1 MLIQEKDRCTD
12 RFRYSG
18 LSVCTNVKQINIIY
32 MKKYLLLTM
41 MVFGVLNSS
50 AQELEAVDSID
61 VETGIIYPAN
71 GSAAIDTV
79 CVDTLDVSNPPVP
92 QIPLDKCD
100 SLMVSSPGDRYGVV
114 WQNGK
119 CGIYDISKGENV
131 TRIEY
136 RDLWFSFRKE
146 MEGEYYSYF
155 GWDEEETK
163 GIIGVAE
170 ANNQFMAIS
179 MPKKDEGKEDEK

>member
-1 MLIQEKDRCTD
+1 M
-12 RFRYSG
+12 
-18 LSVCTNVKQINIIY
+18 
-32 MKKYLLLTM
+32 
-41 MVFGVLNSS
+41 
-50 AQELEAVDSID
+50 
-61 VETGIIYPAN
+61 
-71 GSAAIDTV
+71 
-79 CVDTLDVSNPPVP
+79 
-92 QIPLDKCD
+92 
-100 SLMVSSPGDRYGVV
+100 
-114 WQNGK
+114 

-136 RDLWFSFRKE
+136 KKLWFAFRKE

-179 MPKKDEGKEDEK
+179 MPKKDERKEIEK

>member
-1 MLIQEKDRCTD
+1 
-12 RFRYSG
+12 
-18 LSVCTNVKQINIIY
+18 
-32 MKKYLLLTM
+32 MKKNLIALL
-41 MVFGVLNSS
+41 VLMTTNAV
-50 AQELEAVDSID
+50 AQEIEAVDSID
-61 VETGIIYPAN
+61 LETGIIYPAN
-71 GSAAIDTV
+71 GSGVAAADTI
-79 CVDTLDVSNPPVP
+79 CVDSIANPPIP
-92 QIPLDKCD
+92 QIPLDECD
-100 SLMVSSPGDRYGVV
+100 SLMVSSPVHRYGVV
-114 WQNGK
+114 WKNGM

-136 RDLWFSFRKE
+136 KKLWFSFRKE

-179 MPKKDEGKEDEK
+179 MPKKDERKEIEK

>member
-1 MLIQEKDRCTD
+1 
-12 RFRYSG
+12 
-18 LSVCTNVKQINIIY
+18 
-32 MKKYLLLTM
+32 MKKYLLLAM

-50 AQELEAVDSID
+50 EQELEAVDSID

-71 GSAAIDTV
+71 GSAAVDTV
-79 CVDTLDVSNPPVP
+79 CVDTLDVSNPPIP
-92 QIPLDKCD
+92 QIPLDECD
-100 SLMVSSPGDRYGVV
+100 SLMVSSPGDRYGIV

-119 CGIYDISKGENV
+119 CGIYDISRRENV

-146 MEGEYYSYF
+146 IDGEYYSYF

-179 MPKKDEGKEDEK
+179 MPKKDEGKKGENE